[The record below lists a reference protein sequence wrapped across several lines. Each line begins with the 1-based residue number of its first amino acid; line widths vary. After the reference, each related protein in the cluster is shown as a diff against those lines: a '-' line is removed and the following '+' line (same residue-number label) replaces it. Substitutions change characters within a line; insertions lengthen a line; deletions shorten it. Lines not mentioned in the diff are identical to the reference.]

1 MLRRTQKNQLLLLE
15 DVDGIGR
22 SGDVVS
28 VKPGFARN
36 YLLPQK
42 KAIAAQKHT
51 IRLQE
56 KLKAERAER
65 AIEDKKHA
73 EIVAEQLQGKT
84 IQISVKIDAEGHMY
98 GSVSAQDIANLLK
111 EQLHVQLEKRNVM
124 LPKPIKEI
132 GTSEI
137 TLKLKEGVP
146 AKVILQ
152 ITAEEKPA

>member
-1 MLRRTQKNQLLLLE
+1 MLRRTPKNQLLLLE

-42 KAIAAQKHT
+42 KVIAAKKHT
-51 IRLQE
+51 VRLQD
-56 KLKAERAER
+56 KLKSERAQR

-73 EIVAEQLQGKT
+73 EVVAEQLQGKT
-84 IQISVKIDAEGHMY
+84 IQIAVKIDAEGHMY

-111 EQLHVQLEKRNVM
+111 EQLNVQLEKRNVV
-124 LPKPIKEI
+124 LQKPIKEL

-146 AKVILQ
+146 AKVVLQ